1 MTYLY
6 TDLELTRRA
15 VGDAYDA
22 MTANPCDATISSYE
36 RALDDA
42 AAARLAII
50 TAYDADMA
58 ERDVRSCRKAA

>member
-6 TDLELTRRA
+6 AELELTRRA
-15 VGDAYDA
+15 TDSAYDA
-22 MTANPCDATISSYE
+22 MTANPCDNTISAYE
-36 RALDDA
+36 RALDAA

-58 ERDVRSCRKAA
+58 ARDVRSCRKAA

>member
-15 VGDAYDA
+15 VGDAFDA
-22 MTANPCDATISSYE
+22 MTANPCDNTISAYE
-36 RALDDA
+36 RALDAA